1 MRAMKNSGVEW
12 IGEIPENWR
21 IIKFKY
27 LYNNSN
33 AGEVIDK
40 GYWNI
45 GEELLYTCQRSPMKS
60 NFSDFPDIKRTT
72 INDLLLTRNATPY
85 IFKPETNAIYSNVV
99 QRVTI
104 KEEFCIDYI
113 QYATQYGIS
122 KAIAQGD
129 TIPSYNM
136 QIWDNVY
143 IPNPS
148 IDEQYAIVAYL
159 NKSLSYIDNI
169 IEKQQQVIEKLK
181 EYKLSVITE
190 AVTKGLDPDAEMKD
204 SGVEWI
210 GRIPEKWNVYRIGAL
225 YSERKEQGSDELPIL
240 TVSINTG
247 VSDRELAD
255 DETSRIFVRSEDK
268 SKYMRVYPGDL
279 TYNMMRAWQG
289 AFGAVRVDGM
299 VSPAYV
305 IAKPKREI
313 DSRYMEALLRTPAA
327 KEEMKRYSHGIADFR
342 LRLYWEK
349 FKYLKICFPPIEE
362 QKAIADYLDK
372 KCLAIETAI
381 SKKQAILDK
390 LAEYKK
396 SLIYE
401 VVTGKKEV

>member
-1 MRAMKNSGVEW
+1 MKNSGIEW

-27 LYNNSN
+27 LYKNSN

-210 GRIPEKWNVYRIGAL
+210 GMIPEKWELCKLRNHTTMLTPMRDKPEDLDGDIPWIRIEDYCGK
-225 YSERKEQGSDELPIL
+225 YIYESKEGF
-240 TVSINTG
+240 G
-247 VSDRELAD
+247 VSK
-255 DETSRIFVRSEDK
+255 ETI
-268 SKYMRVYPGDL
+268 SKMNLKVYPVGSILCTSSCDL
-279 TYNMMRAWQG
+279 GKCAIVSKEIVSNQRFINIIPDENTNSDYLYYVMLSNAKRLNHLSTGTIQANLSRV
-289 AFGAVRVDGM
+289 AF
-299 VSPAYV
+299 
-305 IAKPKREI
+305 EH
-313 DSRYMEALLRTPAA
+313 LLVQ
-327 KEEMKRYSHGIADFR
+327 
-342 LRLYWEK
+342 
-349 FKYLKICFPPIEE
+349 FPQYEE